1 LKCYLQ
7 KHFETNDL
15 ESLWYFLDIEVVWFR
30 KRITFLE
37 EVCIDVLSKT
47 DMFRCKA
54 ADASMKVNVKLLLY
68 QKDILDDIC
77 RYYRLVKKLNYL
89 TVIRPD
95 IAFVVS
101 VVTQFLSAPMTTYWD
116 ATM

>member
-1 LKCYLQ
+1 M
-7 KHFETNDL
+7 
-15 ESLWYFLDIEVVWFR
+15 
-30 KRITFLE
+30 
-37 EVCIDVLSKT
+37 LSKT
-47 DMFRCKA
+47 GMFRCKA
-54 ADASMKVNVKLLLY
+54 ADASMEANVKLLPY

-77 RYYRLVKKLNYL
+77 RYRQLVKKLNYL
-89 TVIRPD
+89 TVTRSG